1 MLSGKPRRRTRA
13 PRHLGCG
20 LQHNR
25 HYQTPGFYL
34 NSLLISPLR
43 LRYRRASLRTTGFGV
58 SRTLFPRDTFLQEF
72 WSPPEFLAKCRVFS
86 LLNLLNQ
93 SGGRLLTSETGEVFV
108 WYERL
113 GVTPDR
119 QVGPRVAPTRPCRLL
134 FPCRF
139 SP

>member
-93 SGGRLLTSETGEVFV
+93 SDKNTICKDLRLNLFAIFRGEG
-108 WYERL
+108 ES
-113 GVTPDR
+113 TIEEKK
-119 QVGPRVAPTRPCRLL
+119 
-134 FPCRF
+134 
-139 SP
+139 